1 MLADGA
7 DPNAPE
13 GVNDW
18 TPLLHAVHKNQ
29 IGSVE
34 ALLDGHA
41 DPNRTVRGGTPLMW
55 AAGYGYTPIVRL
67 LLARG
72 ADPRLRDL
80 DGDTALDWAVTGM
93 LDVDRFTFFSCQDD
107 TVHALLAANA
117 PRTVTQRSRRWGKIK
132 GCASVLAAN
141 RALAAHAQAR
151 SCRSDRRRR
160 GGAPPRPRATR
171 TRGR

>member
-1 MLADGA
+1 MRRFISFVLLFAMSSFVDAVRSGDVVAIRRMLANGA
-7 DPNAPE
+7 DPNVAE

-18 TPLLHAVHKNQ
+18 TPLIHAVHKNQ
-29 IGSVE
+29 IGSVA

-41 DPNRTVRGGTPLMW
+41 DPNRAVNGGTPLMW

-93 LDVDRFTFFSCQDD
+93 ADIDRFTFFACQDD
-107 TVHALLAANA
+107 TVRALLAANA
-117 PRTVTQRSRRWGKIK
+117 PRTVTQRSRRWGAIK
-132 GCASVLAAN
+132 GCASVSLL
-141 RALAAHAQAR
+141 R
-151 SCRSDRRRR
+151 
-160 GGAPPRPRATR
+160 
-171 TRGR
+171 

>member
-1 MLADGA
+1 MRRFMWLVLLLVASTSFIDAVRSGDVAEVRQRLARGA

-13 GVNDW
+13 GFNDW

-29 IGSVE
+29 LGSVE

-41 DPNRTVRGGTPLMW
+41 DPNRAVNGMTPLMM

-80 DGDTALDWAVTGM
+80 DGETAVDYAIVGM
-93 LDVDRFTFFSCQDD
+93 TDLDRFTFFSCEDD
-107 TVHALLAANA
+107 AVRALLAGSA
-117 PRTVTQRSRRWGKIK
+117 PRNIVRSTRRWGTLKR
-132 GCASVLAAN
+132 CESLSLL
-141 RALAAHAQAR
+141 R
-151 SCRSDRRRR
+151 
-160 GGAPPRPRATR
+160 
-171 TRGR
+171 

>member
-1 MLADGA
+1 MGLVLLAASTSFIGAVRSGDVAEVRRMLAQGA

-29 IGSVE
+29 LGSVA

-41 DPNRTVRGGTPLMW
+41 DPNRAVRGGTPLMW

-80 DGDTALDWAVTGM
+80 DGDTALDWAVVGATD
-93 LDVDRFTFFSCQDD
+93 LDHFTFFNCQDD
-107 TVHALLAANA
+107 TVRALLAANA
-117 PRTVTQRSRRWGKIK
+117 PRKVTVRSRRWGSLK
-132 GCASVLAAN
+132 GCKSVSLL
-141 RALAAHAQAR
+141 R
-151 SCRSDRRRR
+151 
-160 GGAPPRPRATR
+160 
-171 TRGR
+171 